1 VRVRRTSVDGRLWL
15 AWDGSVT
22 LVILALTILAALV
35 AASFCSGSFC
45 RLTAELDDARPVND
59 AVVEMVP

>member
-1 VRVRRTSVDGRLWL
+1 VRRTSVDGRLWL

-22 LVILALTILAALV
+22 LVMLALTILAALV
-35 AASFCSGSFC
+35 AASFCSGSFW